1 MRYQSK
7 PVDSMSLMAPEDTY
21 KKKTQTNTNHN
32 HTSTDTPQDVTL
44 EYNVALACSLD
55 EVKAFSI
62 DSFVVA
68 ETDKEKTPL
77 NSWVKSKD
85 SDNISTILS
94 TPILVNEP
102 KTLLYQ
108 FAGSKK
114 TALSYGNVLPVKKG
128 SAIYRD
134 IFIPV
139 KPSVQVG
146 ERLGWPTEGYFYHF
160 IDDEFIHEYKIA
172 GNNKWGF
179 NVTESTKWRL
189 SEEIIVSKP
198 QSTILLPYKIDNQV
212 IARQHLLY
220 RKEKLSQD
228 LLLDDITAEWLDEHA
243 CLLDMGAVFSTRTA
257 SILEKEKEQDGKIVY
272 IIKSG
277 DSLSK
282 IAHRQGI
289 TLEELLTLNP
299 KYKDSP
305 DMVNVGDEITIE
317 VTETYDVESEFHTC
331 QLDSKTNQPETWSS
345 IAALYNLSAKSL
357 LGMNPN
363 YDADPSVLSL
373 GDKLQVTLPKKT
385 SGQSSVRS
393 PLPAEDVTT
402 SKTAFAHSNI
412 QCEVSSKS
420 HCHVHPIVGNVGAD
434 KNTPVIKV
442 KQLVLRSEPLSTSDK
457 LELLAS
463 GGGEALS
470 KGSKGGEVKAIQEAL
485 IYLGFDLGADG
496 DFGRV
501 IEGAVK
507 QFQTHYKPT
516 HTIHKSYQF
525 GDVDGIVGKN
535 TILALDE
542 AVKEGWKFVDD
553 EMDEKWLTVP
563 KGQFTFDSEGDDNPS
578 SPYFSRQAHVPNNSG
593 VVVGRSG
600 VTIGRGLDMGNPPTG
615 ATGQSPSALNL
626 RELFQ
631 KSGLMP
637 ELSNWLLSVE
647 GIQKEAALESLNNSG
662 LDNKTLTLTRKQ
674 QHLMFKQVYAY
685 MEDKTR
691 ILLTK
696 PDVREKFGVVD
707 WDNLSLNVRNVLVDL
722 TYRGDNSPSTREV
735 FVPALVN
742 YNAQT
747 FKAVMSNVKAWRR
760 FDIPSGRF
768 IARKEHLE

>member
-7 PVDSMSLMAPEDTY
+7 PVDSMPLMAPEDTFEE
-21 KKKTQTNTNHN
+21 KTQTTPPNHP
-32 HTSTDTPQDVTL
+32 TSTNDPQEATL

-62 DSFVVA
+62 DSFVIA
-68 ETDKEKTPL
+68 ETEKEKSTL
-77 NSWVKSKD
+77 SSWVKSRG
-85 SDNISTILS
+85 SDDISTILS

-114 TALSYGNVLPVKKG
+114 TALSYDNVLPVKKG
-128 SAIYRD
+128 SAVYRD
-134 IFIPV
+134 VFIPV

-160 IDDEFIHEYKIA
+160 IDDVLSHEYKIA

-179 NVTESTKWRL
+179 NVTESTKEGL
-189 SEEIIVSKP
+189 SDEIIVSKP

-228 LLLDDITAEWLDEHA
+228 LLLDDITGEWLDEYA
-243 CLLDMGAVFSTRTA
+243 CPLDMDVVFSTRTA
-257 SILEKEKEQDGKIVY
+257 SIVEKEKEQDGKVIY

-277 DSLSK
+277 DNLSK
-282 IAHRQGI
+282 VARRQGI
-289 TLEELLTLNP
+289 TLDELLSLNP
-299 KYKDSP
+299 RFKDSP
-305 DMVNVGDEITIE
+305 DRVNVGDEIIIE
-317 VTETYDVESEFHTC
+317 VTESYSVEPEYHTC
-331 QLDSKTNQPETWSS
+331 QRDIKTNQRETWSS

-357 LGMNPN
+357 LVMNPD
-363 YDADPSVLSL
+363 YEADPSSLSL
-373 GDKLQVTLPKKT
+373 GDKLQVTLSKES
-385 SGQSSVRS
+385 SGPSSIRS

-402 SKTAFAHSNI
+402 LKTAFAHSNI
-412 QCEVSSKS
+412 QCAVSSKT
-420 HCHVHPIVGNVGAD
+420 HCHVQPVVDSGDGD
-434 KNTPVIKV
+434 QNTPVIKV
-442 KQLVLRSEPLSTSDK
+442 KQLILRSEPLSTSDK

-463 GGGEALS
+463 GDGEALS
-470 KGSKGGEVKAIQEAL
+470 KGSKGGEVKAIQEVL
-485 IYLGFDLGADG
+485 IDLGFDLGADG

-507 QFQTHYKPT
+507 QFQAHYMPT

-535 TILALDE
+535 TIIALDE

-563 KGQFTFDSEGDDNPS
+563 KGKFTFDSEGDDNPL

-600 VTIGRGLDMGNPPTG
+600 ITIGRGLDMGNPPTG

-626 RELFQ
+626 KELFQ

-637 ELSNWLLSVE
+637 ELSNWLLNVE

-674 QHLMFKQVYAY
+674 QHLMFNQVYAY

-760 FDIPSGRF
+760 YDIPRGRF